1 MAVFAWLVHAYTASG
16 AVVALLALGAIVS
29 ADYRAAFLWLL
40 GAVVID
46 ATDGTLARLARVKER
61 LPSIRGD
68 RLDDIV
74 DYLTYVFLPAYLM
87 LRADLLPRGWGVAVV
102 AAVLVASAFG
112 FVFERAK
119 TPDGFFTGFP
129 SYWNIVAFYLYAA
142 RLPPSVSAWLLLGLC
157 AMVFVPIRYVYPSR
171 TLALRRVTVS
181 LTVVWALLILILI
194 VELPERHTTLLSLSL
209 AYPLYY
215 TVLSIALTI
224 TPARRESREAAGR

>member
-1 MAVFAWLVHAYTASG
+1 MRIVLAWLVHTYTAAG
-16 AVVALLALGAIVS
+16 AVVAVFGLEAIVT
-29 ADYRAAFLWLL
+29 ADYRAAFLWML
-40 GAVVID
+40 GATVID
-46 ATDGTLARLARVKER
+46 ATDGVLARLARVKER

-102 AAVLVASAFG
+102 GAVLLASAFG
-112 FVFERAK
+112 FVSERAK

-142 RLPPSVSAWLLLGLC
+142 HPRPSVSAWLLLGLS

-171 TLALRRVTVS
+171 TLALRSLTVS
-181 LTVVWALLILILI
+181 LTVAWALLVLFLIM
-194 VELPERHTTLLSLSL
+194 ELPGRHTTLLWLSL
-209 AYPLYY
+209 AYPVYY
-215 TVLSIALTI
+215 VVLSMVLT
-224 TPARRESREAAGR
+224 TRPARQYPA